1 MNVETNIATQ
11 PNYTAIKAKQKAV
24 WESGDYCRLGQSLQ
38 IVGETLSEA
47 MDVRAGQ
54 KILDVAAG
62 NGNFSIAAARRWADV
77 TSTDY
82 AEPLLSNGKNRAA
95 ADKLDITFQSADA
108 ENLPFEDNTF
118 DAVGSTF
125 GVMFVPNQTLA
136 AQEMLRVCRNGG
148 KIAMANWTP
157 TGFFGD
163 VFKLIGQYVPP
174 PTGLKPPVLWG
185 TEAFLHEQFGDVSQ
199 YISVTKRN
207 YVFRYRSPAHWIE
220 VFQTYYGPIHKA
232 FEAIKGESKAALT
245 HDLTEILD
253 KFNIADDDTLVMPA
267 EYIEVVITLK

>member
-1 MNVETNIATQ
+1 
-11 PNYTAIKAKQKAV
+11 
-24 WESGDYCRLGQSLQ
+24 LGQTLQ

-47 MDVRAGQ
+47 MDVRADQ
-54 KILDVAAG
+54 KVLDVAAG

-82 AEPLLSNGKNRAA
+82 AEPLLENGKNRAA
-95 ADKLDITFQSADA
+95 ADKLDITFQAADA
-108 ENLPFEDNTF
+108 ESLPFKDNTF

-125 GVMFVPNQTLA
+125 GVMFVPNQSLA
-136 AQEMLRVCRNGG
+136 AQEMLRVCRPGG

-174 PTGLKPPVLWG
+174 PAGLKPPVLWG
-185 TEAFLHEQFGDVSQ
+185 TDAFLREQFGASAE
-199 YISVTKRN
+199 YISVAKRN
-207 YVFRYRSPAHWIE
+207 YVFRYRSTSHWLE

-232 FEAIKGESKAALT
+232 FEALDEGAKATLAQ
-245 HDLTEILD
+245 DLTAILD
-253 KFNIADDDTLVMPA
+253 KFNIADDDTLVLPA
-267 EYIEVVITLK
+267 EYLEVVITLK

>member
-1 MNVETNIATQ
+1 MNVETKLSDQ

-24 WESGDYCRLGQSLQ
+24 WESGDYCRLGQTLQ

-54 KILDVAAG
+54 KVLDVAAG
-62 NGNFSIAAARRWADV
+62 NGNFSIAAARRWANV
-77 TSTDY
+77 ISTDY
-82 AEPLLSNGKNRAA
+82 AEPLLINGKNRAA
-95 ADKLDITFQSADA
+95 ADKLDITFQAADA
-108 ENLPFEDNTF
+108 ENLPFEDNAF

-125 GVMFVPNQTLA
+125 GVMFVPNQKLA
-136 AQEMLRVCRNGG
+136 AQEMLRVCRVGG

-174 PTGLKPPVLWG
+174 PAGLKPPVLWG
-185 TEAFLHEQFGDVSQ
+185 TDAFLHDQFAEAAQS
-199 YISVTKRN
+199 ISIAKRN
-207 YVFRYRSPAHWIE
+207 YVFRYRSTAHWLE

-232 FEAIKGESKAALT
+232 FEALDNDDKATLT
-245 HDLTEILD
+245 RDLTAILD
-253 KFNIADDDTLVMPA
+253 KFNIADDGTLVMPA
-267 EYIEVVITLK
+267 EYVEVVITLK